1 MTQHTPG
8 QEIFGQAQSSFH
20 ADKYA
25 DEDAVIEQLLND
37 VSLTHGQQQTI
48 QAKAAAI
55 VTASRLESDDRGT
68 LDAFLQEFGLSND
81 EGVALMCLAES
92 LLRIPDAD
100 TADRLIAERI
110 SSGDWA
116 GHRGKS
122 RNLFVNA
129 SVWALML
136 TGEIV
141 DLDPRTEKDPSSWM
155 ARLVNRSGEPV
166 IRQAMKTAMRIMG
179 QQFVLGRTIEE
190 AVRTAGSDLV
200 SFDMLG
206 EGARSLHQADRF
218 FESYKHAIDVIGSHG
233 RGQLCHQR
241 HAISVKL
248 SALYPRYEES
258 RRADV
263 FKHVFPK
270 LLELA
275 TLAAAKDLNFTIDA
289 EEADRLTLSLDL
301 FEALLQRPE
310 FSHWQG
316 LGLAVQAYQKRSPAV
331 VDWVV
336 DRARQYRRKVMMR
349 LVKGAYWDSEIK
361 HCQMEGMPG
370 YPVFTRKAGTDVAF
384 ARCAEKMLAA
394 SGEIYGQFAT
404 HNAVSVCTVLDLA
417 KDRTDLEFQRLHG
430 MGDLLYKTGERVL
443 DRGIPLRLYGPVGTH
458 EELLPYLVRRLLENG
473 ANSSFVNRFMDQ
485 DVPVE
490 QVTTNPIAMME
501 EVTPKHH
508 PSIPLPAAL
517 YGDARVNSMGLDL
530 SDRDVLL
537 DLELRT
543 QARLKHPPLDVR
555 PIVNGKPMPGEQ
567 PRPIDVPAQR
577 GKTLGQVY
585 AAAAIDVDTAF
596 ESAVEAQPS
605 WNAIGGP
612 ARAIIA
618 ETAADQLEAE
628 MLDFLPLLT
637 LEAGKTF
644 GDGVA
649 EVREAADF
657 LRYYAAQARAE
668 FGVGELLT
676 GPTGESN
683 RLTLLGRGVFAC
695 ISPWNFPL
703 AIFMGQV
710 SAALLCGNAVLA
722 KPAEQTPLVALKAVN
737 LLHAAGV
744 PKNVLQFLP
753 GGGETGAA
761 IVAKQGLAGAAFT
774 GSTGVAK
781 AINLT
786 LARKEGP
793 IVPLIAET
801 GGQNAMIV
809 DSTALLETVVDD
821 VISSGFGSAGQ
832 RCSALRVLY
841 VQSDVADKLITL
853 LSGAM
858 DTITVGD
865 PAYAQSDVGPI
876 IDTAALDTLEAH
888 VSIMEKTGKIIKR
901 TPIPEGL
908 DGTFFAPTLIE
919 IPNLS
924 GLKKEVFGPVVHVLR
939 FKSGTLNQVLADVR
953 GTGYGLTLG
962 LHSRIQ
968 SMAQEVASQSG
979 AGNVYVNRNMI
990 GAVVGVQP
998 FGGRGLSGTGP
1009 KAGGPHY
1016 MHQFSAEQTVTVNT
1030 TATGGNADLFQQTA

>member
-1 MTQHTPG
+1 MTHQTPG
-8 QEIFGQAQSSFH
+8 QNVFGQAHSTFR

-25 DEDAVIEQLLND
+25 DEDWVIEQLLND
-37 VSLTHGQQQTI
+37 VSLTHGQQQSI

-55 VTASRLESDDRGT
+55 VTASRLKGGDQGT

-136 TGEIV
+136 TGEVI
-141 DLDPRTEKDPSSWM
+141 DLDPGTEKDPSGWM

-179 QQFVLGRTIEE
+179 QQFVLGRSIEE
-190 AVRTAGSDLV
+190 AIKTAGSDLV

-206 EGARSLHQADRF
+206 EGARSLKQADGF

-233 RGQLCHQR
+233 RGKPCQKR

-248 SALYPRYEES
+248 SALYPRYEEAC
-258 RRADV
+258 RADV
-263 FKHVFPK
+263 FAHLFPK
-270 LLELA
+270 LLDLVSA
-275 TLAAAKDLNFTIDA
+275 AAAKDLNFTIDA

-301 FEALLQRPE
+301 FDALLQRPE
-310 FSHWQG
+310 FSHWEG
-316 LGLAVQAYQKRSPAV
+316 LGLAVQAYQKRSPEV

-336 DRARQYRRKVMMR
+336 ERARQHRRRVMMR

-361 HCQMEGMPG
+361 HCQVEGLPD
-370 YPVFTRKAGTDVAF
+370 YPVFTRKAGTDVAY
-384 ARCAEKMLAA
+384 ARCAEKMLQA
-394 SGEIYGQFAT
+394 SAEIYGQFAT
-404 HNAVSVCTVLDLA
+404 HNAVTVCTVLELA
-417 KDRTDLEFQRLHG
+417 KSRTDFEFQRLHG

-443 DRGIPLRLYGPVGTH
+443 DRDIPLRLYGPVGTH

-490 QVTTNPIAMME
+490 QVATNPIAVME
-501 EVTPKHH
+501 AVDPKRH
-508 PSIPLPAAL
+508 PAISLPQAL
-517 YGDARVNSMGLDL
+517 YGASRANSKGLDL
-530 SDRDVLL
+530 SDRETLL
-537 DLELRT
+537 DLEVRT
-543 QARLKHPPLDVR
+543 HTRLQQGPVDVR
-555 PIVNGKPMPGEQ
+555 PIVNGDLKPGENAA
-567 PRPIDVPAQR
+567 PIAVPAQTR
-577 GKTLGQVY
+577 HSLGQVHSSTLSDI
-585 AAAAIDVDTAF
+585 AAAYEGAAK
-596 ESAVEAQPS
+596 AQPA
-605 WNAIGGP
+605 WDALGGP
-612 ARAIIA
+612 TRADIA
-618 ETAADQLEAE
+618 DAAANQLEAQI
-628 MLDFLPLLT
+628 LDFLPILT

-644 GDGVA
+644 ADGVA
-649 EVREAADF
+649 EVREAVDF
-657 LRYYAAQARAE
+657 LRYYAAQARAQ
-668 FGVGELLT
+668 FGRGAVLT

-683 RLTLLGRGVFAC
+683 HLALLGRGVFAC

-710 SAALLCGNAVLA
+710 SAALLAGNAVLA
-722 KPAEQTPLVALKAVN
+722 KPAEQTPLVAQKAVQ
-737 LLHAAGV
+737 LLHEAGV
-744 PKNVLQFLP
+744 PQSVLQFLP
-753 GGGETGAA
+753 GGGDAGAA
-761 IVAKQGLAGAAFT
+761 IIAQPGLAGAAFT
-774 GSTGVAK
+774 GSTDVAK

-786 LARKEGP
+786 LAQKDGP

-821 VISSGFGSAGQ
+821 VLASGFGSAGQ

-841 VQSDVADKLITL
+841 VQSDIADKLMTL
-853 LSGAM
+853 LSDAM
-858 DTITVGD
+858 DTIKVGN

-876 IDTAALDTLEAH
+876 IDDAARETLSAH
-888 VSIMEKTGKIIKR
+888 VTAIETHGKIVKQAR
-901 TPIPEGL
+901 VPSGL
-908 DGTFFAPTLIE
+908 CGTFFAPTLIE
-919 IPNLS
+919 IDSLS
-924 GLKKEVFGPVVHVLR
+924 ALKREVFGPIVHILR
-939 FKSGTLNQVLADVR
+939 FKSGTLPQVLSDIR
-953 GTGYGLTLG
+953 STGYGLTLG

-968 SMAQEVASQSG
+968 SMAGEVARQSG
-979 AGNVYVNRNMI
+979 VGNVYVNRNMI

-1016 MHQFSAEQTVTVNT
+1016 LHQFATEQTVTVNT